1 MSNYYLHT
9 MNLTRT
15 LIIGNSGSGKSWLA
29 KRLAE
34 HLQVPWI
41 DLDLIH
47 WISDEHSIARPRAEA
62 LGMARVAAS
71 EERWVIEGVYDWMV
85 SELVEQATALIWLC
99 LEDEDCVNH
108 IRQREAKRDEHNELL
123 IALLEWAGSYRT
135 REGSSGFVAH
145 QRLFEGFNASKLQL
159 MSRVEATAFINTVH
173 KPTDRS

>member
-15 LIIGNSGSGKSWLA
+15 LIIGNSGSGKSWVA
-29 KRLAE
+29 KQLAE

-71 EERWVIEGVYDWMV
+71 KERWVIEGVYGWMV
-85 SELVEQATALIWLC
+85 SELVGQATTLIWLC
-99 LEDEDCVNH
+99 LEDEDCVSH
-108 IRQREAKRDEHNELL
+108 IRQREAKRDDSDELL
-123 IALLEWAGSYRT
+123 IALQDWAGSYRN
-135 REGSSGFVAH
+135 REGSSGFAAH
-145 QRLFEGFNASKLQL
+145 QRLYEGFSNSKLQL
-159 MSRVEATAFINTVH
+159 MNQAEVTAFVSSMQKNN
-173 KPTDRS
+173 

>member
-1 MSNYYLHT
+1 MSNHYPHT

-85 SELVEQATALIWLC
+85 SELVEQATLLIWLC
-99 LEDEDCVNH
+99 LEDKDCVNN
-108 IRQREAKRDEHNELL
+108 IRLRESKRDDNDALL
-123 IALLEWAGSYRT
+123 IALLEWASSYRT
-135 REGSSGFVAH
+135 REESSGSAAH
-145 QRLFEGFNASKLQL
+145 QRLFEEFSASKLQL
-159 MSRVEATAFINTVH
+159 MNRAEVTAFVSTVQQI
-173 KPTDRS
+173 D

>member
-1 MSNYYLHT
+1 MSNDYLHS

-71 EERWVIEGVYDWMV
+71 KDRWVIEGVYGWMV
-85 SELVEQATALIWLC
+85 SELVGQATTLIWLR
-99 LEDEDCVNH
+99 LEDEDCVSH
-108 IRQREAKRDEHNELL
+108 IREREAKRDDSDELL
-123 IALLEWAGSYRT
+123 IALQDWAGSYRN
-135 REGSSGFVAH
+135 REGSSGFAAH
-145 QRLFEGFNASKLQL
+145 QRLYEGFSNSKLQL
-159 MSRVEATAFINTVH
+159 MNQAEVTAFVCSMQKN
-173 KPTDRS
+173 D

>member
-1 MSNYYLHT
+1 MSNDYLHT

-29 KRLAE
+29 KRLAG

-62 LGMARVAAS
+62 LRMARVAAS
-71 EERWVIEGVYDWMV
+71 KERWVIEGVYGWMI
-85 SELVEQATALIWLC
+85 SELAGQATTLIWLR

-108 IRQREAKRDEHNELL
+108 IRQREAKRDDSDELL
-123 IALLEWAGSYRT
+123 IALQDWAGSYRN
-135 REGSSGFVAH
+135 REGSSGFAAH
-145 QRLFEGFNASKLQL
+145 QRLYEGFSNSKLQL
-159 MSRVEATAFINTVH
+159 MNRAEITAFVSSMQKN
-173 KPTDRS
+173 D